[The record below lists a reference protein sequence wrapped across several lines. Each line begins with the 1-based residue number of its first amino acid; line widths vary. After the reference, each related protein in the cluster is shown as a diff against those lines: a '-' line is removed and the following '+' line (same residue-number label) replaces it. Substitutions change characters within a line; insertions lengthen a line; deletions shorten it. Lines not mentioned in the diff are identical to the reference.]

1 MDIEETEELVA
12 YVHQKWNASTQSQ
25 LKQTNNPRS
34 IILKVA
40 FLKYSSE
47 MTPYQKIANTVQLI

>member
-1 MDIEETEELVA
+1 MEETEELVA
-12 YVHQKWNASTQSQ
+12 HIHQKWNASTQSQ

-47 MTPYQKIANTVQLI
+47 MRLHIKRLQIQYS